1 MCINI
6 GNRTSKYY
14 FYMII
19 LTIGIAGVLE
29 SEVKSYKYQLSNGNS
44 ELVEMKPLRSK
55 NLIYVH
61 M

>member
-1 MCINI
+1 
-6 GNRTSKYY
+6 
-14 FYMII
+14 MII